1 MDVSAIASQMIA
13 ASQFKTQDQ
22 ISASM
27 IKMNA
32 DAQQAVADM
41 ILQNARQI
49 QALSESS
56 GNQVNLFV

>member
-13 ASQFKTQDQ
+13 ASQFKTQE
-22 ISASM
+22 